1 MRRRLKRQALGGK
14 DQMKPMGTKPTE
26 RVAELIPNV
35 RPSANQIRG
44 GSLLRSQGAA
54 RAGAALAERARS
66 EFDGGCRSRWGASMR
81 RRPPNSALQLTRAA
95 GPNGQPEAAVG
106 RPAQLN
112 AQR

>member
-1 MRRRLKRQALGGK
+1 MKR
-14 DQMKPMGTKPTE
+14 MGTKPIDPAAASISMAGPQTD
-26 RVAELIPNV
+26 L
-35 RPSANQIRG
+35 IRG

-66 EFDGGCRSRWGASMR
+66 ESHDGDRSRWGASMR
-81 RRPPNSALQLTRAA
+81 RQPPNSALQLTRAA
-95 GPNGQPEAAVG
+95 GPSGETRGRSQ